1 LVKQIANK
9 VLSDLKTKADSTYK
23 EMYDKLGERFLKE
36 MDSIKILC
44 NYIKFSIEN
53 KHKIKRELM
62 FLQDE
67 FLIDNV
73 RFIDFNLFIYLKVFE
88 IIAYIIARIKVKND
102 LFLKKHQH

>member
-1 LVKQIANK
+1 
-9 VLSDLKTKADSTYK
+9 
-23 EMYDKLGERFLKE
+23 
-36 MDSIKILC
+36 
-44 NYIKFSIEN
+44 
-53 KHKIKRELM
+53 M